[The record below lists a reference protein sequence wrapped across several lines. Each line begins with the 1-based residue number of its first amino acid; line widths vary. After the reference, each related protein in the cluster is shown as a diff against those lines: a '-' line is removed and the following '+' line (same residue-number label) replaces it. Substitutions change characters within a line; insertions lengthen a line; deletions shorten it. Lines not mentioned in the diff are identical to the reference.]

1 MGRRIAILRRLA
13 HPELDPRGRLLVVT
27 AATRSL
33 IQPLVPGLGDLEPV
47 VLREGTE
54 IELEHLTERLV
65 DLAYARV
72 EMVEKRGEF
81 AVRGGIVDLFPPT
94 AESPVRIEFWGD
106 EVSELRCFSVA
117 DQRSLPDS
125 ANARPSEV
133 VAPPCRELLLTA
145 DVRERA
151 AELVPHPRGH
161 RLLRR
166 RQGALRAARQGR
178 GRDPHR
184 GHGVADPRAA
194 PG

>member
-1 MGRRIAILRRLA
+1 M
-13 HPELDPRGRLLVVT
+13 

-54 IELEHLTERLV
+54 IELEHVTERLV

-106 EVSELRCFSVA
+106 EVSDCVASPWPTSDRC
-117 DQRSLPDS
+117 RTRRTP
-125 ANARPSEV
+125 ARPRSS
-133 VAPPCRELLLTA
+133 PR
-145 DVRERA
+145 RA
-151 AELVPHPRGH
+151 ASCC
-161 RLLRR
+161 
-166 RQGALRAARQGR
+166 
-178 GRDPHR
+178 
-184 GHGVADPRAA
+184 
-194 PG
+194 